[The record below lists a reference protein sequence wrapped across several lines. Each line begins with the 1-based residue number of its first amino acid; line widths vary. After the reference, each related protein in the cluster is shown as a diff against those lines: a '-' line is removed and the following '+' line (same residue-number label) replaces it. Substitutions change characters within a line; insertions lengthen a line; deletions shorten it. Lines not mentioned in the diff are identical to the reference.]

1 MTKKVLIFLYHGCA
15 EFEITVTCWQIAESS
30 DYDIV
35 TIAYDKSPISTNSG
49 FTMIPDQLISE
60 VQMTEDIAGIIIP
73 GGSLLDLR
81 VELQSLI
88 QNLNNQNKMLAAICA
103 GPQYFAASQ
112 VIGSRNFTTSR
123 TPERYKELKE
133 SDPFNWNQFVDTR
146 IVVDGNLVTAKG
158 FAFSDFAIEI
168 WSYLGIL
175 SSKEEREEW
184 KSLFFPQNQ

>member
-1 MTKKVLIFLYHGCA
+1 MAKIVLVFLYHGCA
-15 EFEITVTCWQIAESS
+15 EFEITVACWQIAESN
-30 DYDIV
+30 DYEVV

-49 FTMIPDQLISE
+49 FTMIPHQLISE
-60 VQMTEDIAGIIIP
+60 IQITEDTAGIIIP

-81 VELQSLI
+81 PKLQTLI
-88 QNLNNQNKMLAAICA
+88 QNLNNQNKLLAAICA

-123 TPERYKELKE
+123 TPERYLELKE
-133 SDPFNWNQFVDTR
+133 SDPFNWDQYLNAR

-168 WSYLGIL
+168 WDYLGLI
-175 SSKEEREEW
+175 SSEVEREEW
-184 KSLFFPQNQ
+184 KSLFFQT